1 MGGVDGRTVRGHNH
15 PTIPM
20 DSWKRWT
27 IIPLK
32 HHCTLKIKILDA
44 RFPPAL
50 GAVSKEKNPGT
61 VDWWFLTVD
70 PV

>member
-1 MGGVDGRTVRGHNH
+1 M
-15 PTIPM
+15 
-20 DSWKRWT
+20 
-27 IIPLK
+27 K

-50 GAVSKEKNPGT
+50 GAVSTEKNAGT